1 MVIWLKNETHFFH
14 KFLKITMGTK
24 FEPSNPAFFLFAE
37 QKEAKDKE
45 EKMGKKEHKPPEICA
60 LNQNP
65 EP

>member
-1 MVIWLKNETHFFH
+1 
-14 KFLKITMGTK
+14 MGTK